1 MPALLLEPALEPAQ
15 ALRRPLPAKSLR
27 QEQLNQNESARK
39 RPFSQKM
46 CPARSSPPQSGRIY
60 SIILAM
66 TSPNPI
72 RFIQSAAAAGKE
84 IARSGAAA
92 ALCGLS
98 QDVHTPRVI
107 ASHFVAGD
115 ARGFVQPSYE
125 RRRPETLQVYAYM
138 VQTFPAQS
146 FMDEVDGRPG
156 AVALQSGH
164 LDAPWDVPKASL
176 SLFRSIPQILKQF
189 HNNTRR
195 TP

>member
-1 MPALLLEPALEPAQ
+1 
-15 ALRRPLPAKSLR
+15 
-27 QEQLNQNESARK
+27 
-39 RPFSQKM
+39 M
-46 CPARSSPPQSGRIY
+46 CPARSSPPQFRVYPFHTIQHDLVESRPIH
-60 SIILAM
+60 SIC
-66 TSPNPI
+66 
-72 RFIQSAAAAGKE
+72 RGCGK
-84 IARSGAAA
+84 RNRPTMGWA

-115 ARGFVQPSYE
+115 ARGFIQPSSE
-125 RRRPETLQVYAYM
+125 RRRHETLQVYAYM

-164 LDAPWDVPKASL
+164 LDAPLDVLGVSL
-176 SLFRSIPQILKQF
+176 SLPHSTPPKHCHPINSTPAPFFWRGPAEGRLP
-189 HNNTRR
+189 HRRWRR

>member
-1 MPALLLEPALEPAQ
+1 VYG
-15 ALRRPLPAKSLR
+15 AKL
-27 QEQLNQNESARK
+27 SASI
-39 RPFSQKM
+39 P
-46 CPARSSPPQSGRIY
+46 GRIH
-60 SIILAM
+60 SILFAM
-66 TSPNPI
+66 TSPSPS
-72 RFIQSAAAAGKE
+72 RFIQSAVAAGKE
-84 IARSGAAA
+84 MWETAQPGAAA
-92 ALCGLS
+92 ALCPQS

-107 ASHFVAGD
+107 ASDFVAGD
-115 ARGFVQPSYE
+115 ARGLIQPPFE

-156 AVALQSGH
+156 YVALQSGH
-164 LDAPWDVPKASL
+164 MDAPSDVPAVSL